1 MMTRLHLDRVLENW
15 PAKIL
20 SLAAAVTLFFTY
32 QLNRLEERPLS
43 VPLRVVTND
52 EYVPASQYPRTVRLV
67 IRGDPNAIFAVLE
80 GDLEAILDL
89 TPYTAPGVQ
98 RVPVTIE
105 KRGSALGIDPL
116 EFRIEP
122 SEVALTIEQRAVRE
136 LPIVP
141 SFRGFLEPGY
151 ELTGFKVTPPRIEVV
166 GPATLLSVLDD
177 VTTEP
182 IELTGRSEGFQLRTR
197 VTEKDPL
204 VSYLSSDV
212 VEFSAEVRRA
222 IVFKTFQDIPVEAV
236 DLDPG
241 LTVRGALPIG
251 SVRVSASRT
260 ELEDFIPS
268 AGVLQVDLAGIE
280 KPGTYTLAVVPR
292 FPAGFQVESWLPMVV
307 ALNVVAALGSEGQ
320 P

>member
-1 MMTRLHLDRVLENW
+1 MMNKLRLDRILENW

-43 VPLRVVTND
+43 VPLRVKTND
-52 EYVPASQYPRTVRLV
+52 EFVPASPYPKTVRLV

-89 TPYTAPGVQ
+89 TPFSSPGVQ
-98 RVPVTIE
+98 RVPVGVE

-122 SEVALTIEQRAVRE
+122 SELALSIEQRAVRE
-136 LPIVP
+136 LQIVP

-151 ELTGFKVTPPRIEVV
+151 ELTGFKVTPPRIEVA
-166 GPATLLSVLDD
+166 GPATLLASLDD

-182 IELTGRSEGFQLRTR
+182 IELTGRSESFQLRIKIMER
-197 VTEKDPL
+197 DPL

-212 VEFSAEVRRA
+212 VEFSGEVRRA
-222 IVFKTFQDIPVEAV
+222 IVFKTFQDLPIRVS
-236 DLDPG
+236 DLLPG
-241 LTVRGALPIG
+241 LAVRGTVPVG

-260 ELEDFIPS
+260 ELEGFVPS
-268 AGVLQVDLAGIE
+268 ADVLQVDMAGIQD
-280 KPGTYTLAVVPR
+280 PGIHTVAVVPH

-307 ALNVVAALGSEGQ
+307 TLDIVATGTPGGR
-320 P
+320 

>member
-1 MMTRLHLDRVLENW
+1 MTRLRLDKILENW

-43 VPLRVVTND
+43 VPLRVSTND
-52 EYVPASQYPRTVRLV
+52 EFVPASQFPRTVRLV
-67 IRGDPNAIFAVLE
+67 IRGEPNAIFAVLE

-89 TPYTAPGVQ
+89 TPFTSPGVQ

-122 SEVALTIEQRAVRE
+122 SEVALNLEQRAVRE
-136 LPIVP
+136 LQIVP

-166 GPATLLSVLDD
+166 GPASLLARLDD

-182 IELTGRSEGFQLRTR
+182 IELTGRSEGFQLRIK

-222 IVFKTFQDIPVEAV
+222 IVFKTFQDIPIKASELA
-236 DLDPG
+236 PG
-241 LTVRGALPIG
+241 LAVRGNLPIG

-260 ELEDFIPS
+260 ELENFIPS
-268 AGVLQVDLAGIE
+268 AGVLQVDLSEIDQ
-280 KPGTYTLAVVPR
+280 PGTYTLAVVPH

-307 ALNVVAALGSEGQ
+307 ALNVVADGAAGVG

>member
-1 MMTRLHLDRVLENW
+1 MC
-15 PAKIL
+15 
-20 SLAAAVTLFFTY
+20 
-32 QLNRLEERPLS
+32 
-43 VPLRVVTND
+43 
-52 EYVPASQYPRTVRLV
+52 
-67 IRGDPNAIFAVLE
+67 DPNAIFAVLE
-80 GDLEAILDL
+80 GDIEAILDL
-89 TPYTAPGVQ
+89 TPFTAPGVQ

-122 SEVALTIEQRAVRE
+122 SEVALTIEQRSVRE
-136 LPIVP
+136 LQIVP

-151 ELTGFKVTPPRIEVV
+151 ELMGFKVSPPRIELI
-166 GPATLLSVLDD
+166 GPASILATLDD

-182 IELTGRSEGFQLRTR
+182 IELTGRSEDFQLRTR
-197 VTEKDPL
+197 VTERHPL

-236 DLDPG
+236 DLDPSLQVSG
-241 LTVRGALPIG
+241 SLPVG

-260 ELEDFIPS
+260 ELADFIPS
-268 AGVLQVDLAGIE
+268 PGALQVDLSGIE
-280 KPGTYTLAVVPR
+280 ASGTYTLAVVPH
-292 FPAGFQVESWLPMVV
+292 FPEGFQVESWLPMVV
-307 ALNVVAALGSEGQ
+307 ALNIQAASTAEEE

>member
-1 MMTRLHLDRVLENW
+1 MNRVRLDKVFENW

-43 VPLRVVTND
+43 VPLRVTIND
-52 EYVPASQYPRTVRLV
+52 EFVPASQYPRTVRLV

-89 TPYTAPGVQ
+89 TPYTSPGIQ

-122 SEVALTIEQRAVRE
+122 SEVALSIEQRAVRE
-136 LPIVP
+136 LQIVP

-151 ELTGFKVTPPRIEVV
+151 ELTGFKITPPRIEVV
-166 GPATLLSVLDD
+166 GPASLLSSLDD
-177 VTTEP
+177 VTTDP
-182 IELTGRSEGFQLRTR
+182 IELTGRSEGFQLRIK

-204 VSYLSSDV
+204 ISYLSSDV

-222 IVFKTFQDIPVEAV
+222 IVFKTFQDIPVEAT
-236 DLDPG
+236 DLAPA
-241 LTVRGALPIG
+241 LAVRGNLPVG
-251 SVRVSASRT
+251 SVRVSASRS

-268 AGVLQVDLAGIE
+268 AGVLQVDLSEIDE
-280 KPGTYTLAVVPR
+280 PGTYTLAVVPH

-307 ALNVVAALGSEGQ
+307 AVNIVANGASEDQ

>member
-1 MMTRLHLDRVLENW
+1 MNRVRLDKVFENW

-43 VPLRVVTND
+43 VPLRVTIND
-52 EYVPASQYPRTVRLV
+52 EFVPASQYPRTVRLV

-89 TPYTAPGVQ
+89 TPYTSPGIQ

-122 SEVALTIEQRAVRE
+122 SEVALSIEQRAVRE
-136 LPIVP
+136 LQIVP

-151 ELTGFKVTPPRIEVV
+151 ELTGFKITPPRIEVV
-166 GPATLLSVLDD
+166 GPASLLSSLDD
-177 VTTEP
+177 VTTDP
-182 IELTGRSEGFQLRTR
+182 IELTGRSEGFQLRIK

-222 IVFKTFQDIPVEAV
+222 IVFKTFQDIPVEAT
-236 DLDPG
+236 DLAPA
-241 LTVRGALPIG
+241 LAVRSNLPVG
-251 SVRVSASRT
+251 SVRVSASRS

-268 AGVLQVDLAGIE
+268 AGVLQVDLSEINE
-280 KPGTYTLAVVPR
+280 PGTYTLAVVPH

-307 ALNVVAALGSEGQ
+307 AVTIVADGASEDQ